1 MITPQDMQN
10 VRRLAN
16 RMQNTRASY
25 ARAVFDDTYGH
36 KNMSAVRGYKN
47 MSAVREQWLEAQTDF
62 DNLITELEEK
72 L

>member
-25 ARAVFDDTYGH
+25 ARAVFDDTYG
-36 KNMSAVRGYKN
+36 YKN